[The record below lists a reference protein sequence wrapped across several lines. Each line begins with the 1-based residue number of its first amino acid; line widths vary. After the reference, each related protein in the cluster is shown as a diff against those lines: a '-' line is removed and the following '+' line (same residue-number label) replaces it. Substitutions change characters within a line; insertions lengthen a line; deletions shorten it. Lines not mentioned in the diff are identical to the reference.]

1 MRVRILEAVVQRDGE
16 SLALWIAEAETDSA
30 LAVLELANAI
40 AAAVGALVS
49 IPEALERSILREPG
63 RWIAALSR
71 QVENGTSED
80 ASAAA
85 ALIAKFGTAEDARL
99 LMDFERS
106 PSGKPKKRGLAS
118 QLIRRVSPTVRVH
131 DLGLTS
137 YEIGDRRIH
146 LGDTRRRTA
155 ALTLYLVTK
164 PDLATPR
171 EQVMEALWPDQTPK
185 SALNSLHQTIFFL
198 RRELEPWY
206 EDGASA
212 DYVHMDAELVR
223 LDQDLFQVD
232 SIAFARQATDIIR
245 TGAAVNRG
253 PEMVA
258 RYRGRFAPE
267 FEYEDWAEEWR
278 THLHTTYLRLAH
290 STASALVKERRH
302 GEVVEVLTPVA
313 ALDPTAFELR
323 GTLVGCLS
331 AAGAQDAAMAQY
343 RSLAIAH
350 ERDLGLP
357 VRPFNDLVRDVSAMP

>member
-1 MRVRILEAVVQRDGE
+1 MRA
-16 SLALWIAEAETDSA
+16 
-30 LAVLELANAI
+30 
-40 AAAVGALVS
+40 
-49 IPEALERSILREPG
+49 
-63 RWIAALSR
+63 
-71 QVENGTSED
+71 SED

-85 ALIAKFGTAEDARL
+85 ALISRFGTADDARL
-99 LMDFERS
+99 LLDFERA
-106 PSGKPKKRGLAS
+106 PSGKAKKGGLAS

-137 YEIGDRRIH
+137 YDIGDRHIQ
-146 LGDTRRRTA
+146 LGDTRRKTA
-155 ALTLYLVTK
+155 ALTLFLVTK
-164 PDLATPR
+164 RDLATNR

-212 DYVHMDAELVR
+212 DYLHMDAEIVR

-232 SIAFARQATDIIR
+232 SIAFARQAAEIIR
-245 TGAAVNRG
+245 TGTAATRG

-258 RYRGRFAPE
+258 RYRGHFAPE

-290 STASALVKERRH
+290 ATSSALVADRRY

-313 ALDPTAFELR
+313 ALDPAAYELR
-323 GTLVGCLS
+323 GTLVGCLA
-331 AAGAQDAAMAQY
+331 AAGAKDAALAQF

-350 ERDLGLP
+350 ERDLGVP
-357 VRPFNDLVRDVSAMP
+357 VRPYEDLLDDVSAMS